1 MRVVSSGILM
11 ICGACIAL
19 GIIHFRFWLMERA
32 RRDQLAFSLVCF
44 SVSGFAVFELLMM
57 NAATPEDYLL
67 YARLSH
73 LANTPLFISMLWFA
87 YINLQG
93 RRWLFLTCAGLRLLV
108 FTINFIIPNGI
119 NFREV
124 KSVGHMTLFGESAG
138 YPIAVPNPWML
149 LAQLSHLM
157 LLIFCLD
164 ASMRAWRRGERR
176 KALVFGSGVV
186 LYGSTILF
194 FSVGILWGF
203 IALPVIISFSVL
215 FVVAGMVYELNY
227 DMQSAAILSKKLVER
242 ETTLSET
249 LKQLNLSAAAANV
262 GMWTRK
268 AGEEL
273 VWLSEKGLEIWELTG
288 ERQYTLED
296 LMERIYPDDRQMI
309 IAAGEDFENGNSEFM
324 SEFRI
329 VRRNGKLRWV
339 ETRGEVELINGVR
352 TVRGAVVNIN
362 KRKLAEEAAR
372 RNEEQNTAIVTAIP
386 DMIFLQDPDGVYLG
400 FHAHENDSLLMSPE
414 EFLGKNMRDVLPPA
428 LAAEF
433 LVSFERAANG
443 HGPQIV
449 EYKINHNHEDKWYE
463 ARIVW
468 TGNIFLSVVRD
479 ITRLK
484 LASEAVYDLSH
495 RLLDAQEKERARL
508 AREPHDDL
516 GQSLALLSIQLSQLN
531 EDVGDASAAR

>member
-1 MRVVSSGILM
+1 V
-11 ICGACIAL
+11 
-19 GIIHFRFWLMERA
+19 
-32 RRDQLAFSLVCF
+32 
-44 SVSGFAVFELLMM
+44 
-57 NAATPEDYLL
+57 
-67 YARLSH
+67 
-73 LANTPLFISMLWFA
+73 
-87 YINLQG
+87 
-93 RRWLFLTCAGLRLLV
+93 
-108 FTINFIIPNGI
+108 
-119 NFREV
+119 
-124 KSVGHMTLFGESAG
+124 
-138 YPIAVPNPWML
+138 
-149 LAQLSHLM
+149 
-157 LLIFCLD
+157 
-164 ASMRAWRRGERR
+164 RAWRRGERR

-186 LYGSTILF
+186 LYGGTILF
-194 FSVGILWGF
+194 FSVGILWGL
-203 IALPVIISFSVL
+203 IALPVVISFSVL

-249 LKQLNLSAAAANV
+249 LKHLNLSAAAANV

-268 AGEEL
+268 AGEEV

-296 LMERIYPDDRQMI
+296 LMERIYPDDRQII
-309 IAAGEDFENGNSEFM
+309 IAAGEDFENGNSEFV

-339 ETRGEVELINGVR
+339 ETRGKVELINGVR

-386 DMIFLQDPDGVYLG
+386 DMIFLQDSDGVYLG
-400 FHAHENDSLLMSPE
+400 FHAHEKENLLSSPE
-414 EFLGKNMRDVLPPA
+414 EFIGKNMRDVLPPA
-428 LAAEF
+428 LAGEF

-449 EYKINHNHEDKWYE
+449 EYKLNHNHEDKWYE

-508 AREPHDDL
+508 ARELHDDL

-531 EDVGDASAAR
+531 EDVGDASAARHVIEHLVSEISLLAAHVHRISHELHPAILQQLGLVPALRGICRELTAAHHNLKIDFESENITSKIPNDVSLCLYRVAQETLQNVVKHSCATSAQVNLKMESGKLLLSISDNGVGFDMNDRKIKQSLGLISIQERVHAVKGAVKIVSEPGNGTKIEASAPINRRG